1 MPADCVF
8 CRIVSGEI
16 PGDVVFRDHEMV
28 AFRDIHPVASTH
40 ILLVPQEHIAS
51 VQDLQ
56 DGHAGLVGR
65 MVLRAKAL
73 AEQEGVA
80 ERGYRLVLN
89 CGVYGGQIVPHL
101 HLHLIGGRKLHDSM
115 G

>member
-1 MPADCVF
+1 MTADCVF

-16 PGDVVFRDHEMV
+16 PGDFVFQDHEMV

-40 ILLVPQEHIAS
+40 ILLVPREHIGS
-51 VQDLQ
+51 VQDLKSG
-56 DGHAGLVGR
+56 DEEFIGR
-65 MVLRAKAL
+65 LILRAKAL

-101 HLHLIGGRKLHDSM
+101 HLHLIGGRKLGDSL

>member
-1 MPADCVF
+1 MSEKCLF

-16 PGDVVFRDHEMV
+16 PGDFVYRDAEMV

-40 ILLVPQEHIAS
+40 ILLVPCAHIESMKDLAPEHE
-51 VQDLQ
+51 
-56 DGHAGLVGR
+56 GLMGR
-65 MVLRAKAL
+65 MMLRVRAL

-80 ERGYRLVLN
+80 EGGFRLVVN
-89 CGVYGGQIVPHL
+89 NGPDGGQVVPHL
-101 HLHLIGGRKLHDSM
+101 HLHLIGGRRLKERM

>member
-1 MPADCVF
+1 MAADCVF
-8 CRIVSGEI
+8 CRIISGEI
-16 PGDVVFRDHEMV
+16 PADAVYRDEEML

-40 ILLVPQEHIAS
+40 ILLVPREHIPS

-56 DGHAGLVGR
+56 ARHEGLVGR
-65 MVLRAKAL
+65 MVLRARTL

-80 ERGYRLVLN
+80 ERGYRLVVN
-89 CGVYGGQIVPHL
+89 CGREGGQIVPHL
-101 HLHLIGGRKLHDSM
+101 HLHLIGGRKLEDRM

>member
-1 MPADCVF
+1 MAADCVF

-16 PGDVVFRDHEMV
+16 PGDFVFQDHEIV

-40 ILLVPQEHIAS
+40 ILLVPRVHIGS
-51 VQDLQ
+51 VQDLRSG
-56 DGHAGLVGR
+56 DEAFIGR
-65 MVLRAKAL
+65 MILRAKAL

-89 CGVYGGQIVPHL
+89 CGAYGGQIVPHL
-101 HLHLIGGRKLHDSM
+101 HLHLIGGRKLGDSL